1 MLFSYIPYFLLALI
15 IHEAG
20 HCLAAYVCRVT
31 VNEFG
36 IGWGPRLCGI
46 RLGKIE
52 FVMRALP
59 VGAYV
64 RLDLSELFKR
74 SLSQQT
80 FVLLAGIIANLMAA
94 VLTDGT
100 RFSLMNYL
108 LAATN
113 ILPLYQQDSW
123 KCGMVIL
130 RSIFRRKSSLVEW
143 TFTIAGSCL
152 SVALFVAFLVRGF
165 KSSGR

>member
-1 MLFSYIPYFLLALI
+1 MLSSYIPYFLLALL

-31 VNEFG
+31 ISEFG
-36 IGWGPRLCGI
+36 LGWGRRLWGS
-46 RLGKIE
+46 RLGGIDYII
-52 FVMRALP
+52 RALP
-59 VGAYV
+59 FGAYV
-64 RLDLSELFKR
+64 RLDLAELFKR
-74 SLSQQT
+74 SLSQQA
-80 FVLLAGIIANLMAA
+80 FVLLAGIIANLIAA
-94 VLTDGT
+94 ISTSGT
-100 RFSLMNYL
+100 RFSLMNFL

-123 KCGMVIL
+123 KFGMVML

-152 SVALFVAFLVRGF
+152 SIALFIAFLVQGF
-165 KSSGR
+165 KSSGK